1 MGCKFR
7 GRKKS
12 LLRKERVKK
21 MKAKSGFTL
30 VEILIVVVIL
40 GILAAI
46 VIPQFTGASTEAK
59 ESSLVSDLQS
69 IRSQIELYKI
79 QHNDTIPGEI
89 LNADGTITAA
99 TDVSFVN
106 QLTQKT
112 DQYGNVDPDGTDPAT
127 YRFGPYMRQI
137 PDNPF
142 SASVTVVVDGI
153 SEGPSSVSVSN
164 SILTAGDNSAGWHF
178 VNAASGLER
187 GHFQAADPLANPLDD
202 TDLHVDY

>member
-1 MGCKFR
+1 MR
-7 GRKKS
+7 
-12 LLRKERVKK
+12 
-21 MKAKSGFTL
+21 AKSGFTL

-59 ESSLVSDLQS
+59 ESALVSDLQS
-69 IRSQIELYKI
+69 VRSQVELYKI
-79 QHNDTIPGEI
+79 QHNDILPGEI

-99 TDVSFVN
+99 TAVSFV
-106 QLTQKT
+106 TAFTSKT
-112 DQYGNVDPDGTDPAT
+112 DQYGNVDPGAGDPAVF
-127 YRFGPYMRQI
+127 RFGPYMRQI

-142 SASVTVVVDGI
+142 SNSEAVTVLGI
-153 SEGPSSVSVSN
+153 SEGRSSVSVSDTK
-164 SILTAGDNSAGWHF
+164 LAAGDNTAGWHF
-178 VNAASGLER
+178 VNAATGLDR